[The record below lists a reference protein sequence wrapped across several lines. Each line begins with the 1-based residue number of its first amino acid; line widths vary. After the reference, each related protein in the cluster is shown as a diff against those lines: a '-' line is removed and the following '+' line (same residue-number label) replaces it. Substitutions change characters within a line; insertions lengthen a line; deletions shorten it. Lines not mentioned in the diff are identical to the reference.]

1 MSFAVNPRD
10 CAQVLRAIGD
20 ETRIKILQLL
30 FHGPRCVTEIAA
42 ALHREQPHISHHIG
56 ILRSAGLVLAE
67 RNGKRVLYSIHPDV
81 ASPIAAGES
90 LDLGCCSVQ
99 FHFEIPEDQH

>member
-10 CAQVLRAIGD
+10 CARILKAIGD

-30 FHGPRCVTEIAA
+30 FHGPRCVTDIAGL
-42 ALHREQPHISHHIG
+42 LHMEQPHISHHIG

-67 RNGKRVLYSIHPDV
+67 RDGKRVLYSIHPDV
-81 ASPIAAGES
+81 SNPIAAGES

-99 FHFEIPEDQH
+99 FHFETSPGKT